1 MQPLSPTQRT
11 VSTSQ
16 KRKWEEEINTD
27 KPRRTQGRWRVDRAL
42 MVVSRSCPTL
52 QKWQTEK
59 PKRGKESPEW
69 KKCECTVKEELSQLL
84 KKGTWKLTEK
94 PAEAIPI
101 TNKWVFTKKYN
112 KDGNLL
118 KYKAQLVVK
127 GCTQR
132 PGYDYNETFSPIIRL
147 ETIRA
152 ILVLSVTKN
161 LVVH

>member
-1 MQPLSPTQRT
+1 MH
-11 VSTSQ
+11 
-16 KRKWEEEINTD
+16 
-27 KPRRTQGRWRVDRAL
+27 
-42 MVVSRSCPTL
+42 C
-52 QKWQTEK
+52 
-59 PKRGKESPEW
+59 
-69 KKCECTVKEELSQLL
+69 KEELSQLL

-118 KYKAQLVVK
+118 KYRAQLVVK